1 MGMRLQPMGA
11 ERAQQRMEELK
22 ARVERFRPANNG
34 MASQFDQLIAS
45 QTGQPGAMPGS
56 LAAGASDPMGFAPFN
71 PMSAG
76 VSLTGAIGQ
85 PGSRVVAGNKFATEI
100 AAAATR
106 HGVDVGLLTALVEQE
121 SSFNPQAVSPVGAQG
136 LTQLMPAT
144 ARSLGVTNPMDPVQN
159 LNGGAK
165 YLAQMM
171 REFNGDT
178 RLALAAYNA
187 GPGAVR
193 RHGGIPPYRETQNYV
208 SRIMS
213 RWQNG

>member
-1 MGMRLQPMGA
+1 MRLQPMGA

-22 ARVERFRPANNG
+22 SRVERFRPAATG
-34 MASQFDQLIAS
+34 MASQFDNLMAL
-45 QTGQPGAMPGS
+45 QTGAPGAMSGS
-56 LAAGASDPMGFAPFN
+56 LPASVDPNGFAPFN
-71 PMSAG
+71 PMSSG
-76 VSLTGAIGQ
+76 VTLSGAIGQ
-85 PGSRVVAGNKFATEI
+85 PGTQVVANSRFATEI

>member
-1 MGMRLQPMGA
+1 MRLQPMGA

-22 ARVERFRPANNG
+22 SRVERFRPAATG
-34 MASQFDQLIAS
+34 MASQFDNLLALQS
-45 QTGQPGAMPGS
+45 GTPGAMPGG
-56 LAAGASDPMGFAPFN
+56 LPAGLDPNGFAPFD
-71 PMSAG
+71 PMTSGASLSG
-76 VSLTGAIGQ
+76 VIGQ
-85 PGSRVVAGNKFATEI
+85 PGSQVVANSKFTNEI
-100 AAAATR
+100 AAAAAQ

-121 SSFNPQAVSPVGAQG
+121 SRFNPQAVSPVGAQG

-171 REFNGDT
+171 REFDGNP

>member
-1 MGMRLQPMGA
+1 MRLQPMGA

-56 LAAGASDPMGFAPFN
+56 LGAGASDPMGFAPFN

-100 AAAATR
+100 AAAAIR

>member
-1 MGMRLQPMGA
+1 MRLQPMGA

-22 ARVERFRPANNG
+22 ARVERFRPAATG
-34 MASQFDQLIAS
+34 MASQFDDLVAL
-45 QTGQPGAMPGS
+45 QTSRPGGMAGS
-56 LAAGASDPMGFAPFN
+56 LTPAGADPMGFAPFN
-71 PMSAG
+71 PMSSG
-76 VSLTGAIGQ
+76 VSLSGAIGQ
-85 PGSRVVAGNKFATEI
+85 PGSQVVSGNRFATEI
-100 AAAATR
+100 AAAAAQ

-144 ARSLGVTNPMDPVQN
+144 ARSLGVTNPMDPMQN

-171 REFNGDT
+171 REFDGNP

-208 SRIMS
+208 SRIMN

>member
-1 MGMRLQPMGA
+1 MGA
-11 ERAQQRMEELK
+11 ERARQRMEELK
-22 ARVERFRPANNG
+22 ARVERFRPAHNG
-34 MASQFDQLIAS
+34 TASQFDQLIAS

-56 LAAGASDPMGFAPFN
+56 VVAGASDPMGYAPFN

-100 AAAATR
+100 AAAAAR

-121 SSFNPQAVSPVGAQG
+121 SSFNPHAVSPVGAIG

-144 ARSLGVTNPMDPVQN
+144 ARALGVTNPMDPVQN

>member
-1 MGMRLQPMGA
+1 
-11 ERAQQRMEELK
+11 
-22 ARVERFRPANNG
+22 
-34 MASQFDQLIAS
+34 
-45 QTGQPGAMPGS
+45 
-56 LAAGASDPMGFAPFN
+56 
-71 PMSAG
+71 
-76 VSLTGAIGQ
+76 
-85 PGSRVVAGNKFATEI
+85 VVAGNKFATEI

-121 SSFNPQAVSPVGAQG
+121 SSFNPQAISPVGAQG